1 MKHNDKQPAMSL
13 ILDALNRSNDD
24 TDDVPTLGTR
34 HAYVAETPAKNFWLL
49 AVVLALVAAVAVI
62 AWLLWDRGQNADTP
76 AVVQQA
82 APQLE
87 KAQAKVV
94 ATSKAESEQRLAPGA
109 DELATVKQQS
119 PIAASE
125 ATPAKRGVAAITA
138 VSALY
143 ASERPVQDG
152 NSQVTQSSAVVK
164 ITKPEAPV
172 LEKTANGSGTSA
184 VVEEGVDIE
193 RLLKSAENELENARL
208 EEHSAPFVNGLSQQT
223 KDRIPSIFYERHDYS
238 GRPGQ
243 SRVVLNGKDLK
254 VGGSPASGLKVEEI
268 LPDSTV
274 LNYRGTRFRLR
285 ALNSWVNL

>member
-1 MKHNDKQPAMSL
+1 MSL

-49 AVVLALVAAVAVI
+49 AVILALVAAVAVI
-62 AWLLWDRGQNADTP
+62 AWLLWDRGQSAATP

-87 KAQAKVV
+87 KAQGKVV
-94 ATSKAESEQRLAPGA
+94 ATSKAESEQRLVLGA

-119 PIAASE
+119 PITASE
-125 ATPAKRGVAAITA
+125 ATPAKRGVAANTA

-143 ASERPVQDG
+143 ASERPVQDS

-164 ITKPEAPV
+164 IAKPEAP
-172 LEKTANGSGTSA
+172 LLGKTADGSGTSA

-208 EEHSAPFVNGLSQQT
+208 EEHSAPFVNDLSQQT

-243 SRVVLNGKDLK
+243 SQVVLNGKELK

>member
-1 MKHNDKQPAMSL
+1 MSL

-34 HAYVAETPAKNFWLL
+34 HAYVAETLAKNFWLL
-49 AVVLALVAAVAVI
+49 AVILALVAAVAVI
-62 AWLLWDRGQNADTP
+62 AWLLWDRGQSAATP

-87 KAQAKVV
+87 KAQGKVV
-94 ATSKAESEQRLAPGA
+94 ATSKAGSEQRLVLGA

-119 PIAASE
+119 PITASE
-125 ATPAKRGVAAITA
+125 ATPAKRGVAANTA

-143 ASERPVQDG
+143 ASERPVQDS

-164 ITKPEAPV
+164 IAKPEAP
-172 LEKTANGSGTSA
+172 LLGKTADGSGTSA

-243 SRVVLNGKDLK
+243 SQVVLNGKELK